1 MVFAEK
7 RACWP
12 DMARAGGGGEGP
24 GDLDS
29 LGRDLDFLKF
39 STKRLGKKAPMR
51 YTFANDTALDP
62 GLPAWD
68 PGATHLGKEGS

>member
-1 MVFAEK
+1 
-7 RACWP
+7 
-12 DMARAGGGGEGP
+12 MARAGGGGEGP
-24 GDLDS
+24 RDLDS
-29 LGRDLDFLKF
+29 SGRDLDFLKF
-39 STKRLGKKAPMR
+39 STKRLGKKEPMR

>member
-1 MVFAEK
+1 
-7 RACWP
+7 
-12 DMARAGGGGEGP
+12 MARAGGGGEGP

-29 LGRDLDFLKF
+29 SGKDLDFLEF
-39 STKRLGKKAPMR
+39 STKRLGKKTPMR